1 LVISDDTTSER
12 RKIMSKKITILVK
25 ICIVVGFIAVLSS
38 PAQANWSETFGGNA
52 FDQTWVWGCY
62 PDVTKTF
69 THTIKDGL
77 DNDDYL
83 SMDETT
89 PFDTGAGSYGSAFG
103 IGFVQSQTFTDVRVA
118 TVVNVTGGAS
128 SFYHGLG
135 ARASY
140 WFDTTGVTGA
150 PGIVANAYIMHIN
163 WEDWPPYLSINIE
176 KVIWDQNTM
185 KQGFDVRVPGLNNA
199 RSFYA
204 ALDVIG
210 SNPVYV
216 TGYLYEYEGGP
227 LVAKTATLIDT
238 DAIDSWEDN
247 PDPQIPGDEEKVF
260 TSGLSGIFAQNERSN
275 PVGYHTTFDSASSV
289 SDGPV
294 AVCLG
299 PADGAAGVDVDTD
312 LQWVEAAFATSR
324 ELWFGKKGAMK
335 KVTPAGATYDPGP
348 LQFAQ
353 TYQWQVNEIGPGGTV
368 EGPIWTFTTA
378 GTADGC
384 LLVDDFES
392 YADTFALRTAWEDDV
407 PVYSYGYVETGIVYA
422 GKQTLKFDYQN
433 QYDAYETRLIH
444 TYADPQDWTKAGFA
458 ALRLYLY
465 GEEDNYEQKLYVGL
479 EDALSNGHEVPAV
492 PEPYGYAVQNE
503 SWQKWVI
510 DLSEFSDNGVH
521 LDQVKKIILHVGD
534 GTNSGQPLEDYDMIY
549 IDQISLCP
557 RRCSLN
563 LAADVDGN
571 CRIDFGDVA
580 AVGSTWLTEGTYELP

>member
-38 PAQANWSETFGGNA
+38 PAQANWLETFGGNA
-52 FDQTWVWGCY
+52 FDQTWTFGCY

-69 THTIKDGL
+69 SATIKDGPA
-77 DNDDYL
+77 NDDYL

-89 PFDTGAGSYGSAFG
+89 SFNQGAGSYGSAFG
-103 IGFVQSQTFTDVRVA
+103 MGFCGGDFGDVRVGA
-118 TVVNVTGGAS
+118 VVNVTGDDSRNYFGIA
-128 SFYHGLG
+128 
-135 ARASY
+135 ARANY
-140 WFDTTGVTGA
+140 IPTPEGM
-150 PGIVANAYIMHIN
+150 VAGSAYILIYH
-163 WEDWPPYLSINIE
+163 WEDGPTRVRIE
-176 KVIWDQNTM
+176 ILKIYMSSDDIMKVYQPE
-185 KQGFDVRVPGLNNA
+185 VPVPGLNHA
-199 RSFYA
+199 RSHYIE
-204 ALDVIG
+204 LEVVG
-210 SNPVYV
+210 SGPVYV
-216 TGYLYEYEGGP
+216 TGSIYEYKGGP
-227 LVAKTATLIDT
+227 LLVRTPTMVDT
-238 DAIDSWEDN
+238 NGNDPWETPGLNDAAYAA
-247 PDPQIPGDEEKVF
+247 GK
-260 TSGLSGIFAQNERSN
+260 SGIFSINEN
-275 PVGYHTTFDSASSV
+275 AVPVGYHSTFDSVLSV
-289 SDGPV
+289 SDGPA
-294 AVCLG
+294 AVCLA
-299 PADGAAGVDVDTD
+299 PADGATGVDVDAD
-312 LQWVEAAFATSR
+312 LSWAETAFATSR

-335 KVTPAGATYDPGP
+335 KVTPAGNTYDPGP

-368 EGPIWTFTTA
+368 EGPVWTFTTA

-392 YADTFALRTAWEDDV
+392 YADTFALRTAWEDDI
-407 PVYSYGYVETGIVYA
+407 PVYSYGYVETSIVYA
-422 GKQTLKFDYQN
+422 GKQALKFDYQN
-433 QYDAYETRLIH
+433 QYDMYETRLIH
-444 TYADPQDWTKAGFA
+444 TYADPQDWTRAGFA

-479 EDALSNGHEVPAV
+479 EDALSNDHEVPAV

-549 IDQISLCP
+549 IDEISLCP

-571 CRIDFGDVA
+571 CRIDFGDFA
-580 AVGSTWLTEGTYELP
+580 AIADGWLAEGTYELP